1 LVLARL
7 FSFAKNQQLSR
18 GSVEGD
24 ESIIKIKNFCRTS
37 ENGGSFNFMDK
48 KFYLTKKGLE
58 KLKKEYETLKKIRL
72 AKLKGETPKILHS
85 EDVSS
90 EYLAFKEDMNFLENR
105 LLELEYILK
114 NFVLIKK
121 PPKEKQNIVDLG
133 ATVTLE
139 DSEGSINEFMI
150 VGTLEANPS
159 EGKISNESPVGKA
172 LLGKKVGDEIVITSP
187 INVKYKIKKIRYEIS

>member
-1 LVLARL
+1 
-7 FSFAKNQQLSR
+7 
-18 GSVEGD
+18 
-24 ESIIKIKNFCRTS
+24 
-37 ENGGSFNFMDK
+37 MDK
-48 KFYLTKKGLE
+48 KFYLTKEGLE
-58 KLKKEYETLKKIRL
+58 KLKKEYETLKALRL

-85 EDVSS
+85 EDVSA

-105 LLELEYILK
+105 ILELEYILK

-121 PPKEKQNIVDLG
+121 PPKERQNIVDIG

-159 EGKISNESPVGKA
+159 EGKISIESPVGKA
-172 LLGKKVGDEIVITSP
+172 LLGKKIGDEVIITSP
-187 INVKYKIKKIRYEIS
+187 IKVVYKIKKIKYQLS